1 MHFTFLMFCTDQ
13 KKQDDLSLP
22 SFNHSAQEEYLHT
35 FRTLVAVIGTTEQGQ
50 HSVKLYLLGSRTQ
63 RLSSSFTGNSIS
75 RQELTVN
82 AHQNRGLE

>member
-13 KKQDDLSLP
+13 KKQDALSLP
-22 SFNHSAQEEYLHT
+22 SAQGEYLHT
-35 FRTLVAVIGTTEQGQ
+35 FRTLAAVIGITEQGQ
-50 HSVKLYLLGSRTQ
+50 HSAKLYLLGSRTQ

-75 RQELTVN
+75 RQEFTVN